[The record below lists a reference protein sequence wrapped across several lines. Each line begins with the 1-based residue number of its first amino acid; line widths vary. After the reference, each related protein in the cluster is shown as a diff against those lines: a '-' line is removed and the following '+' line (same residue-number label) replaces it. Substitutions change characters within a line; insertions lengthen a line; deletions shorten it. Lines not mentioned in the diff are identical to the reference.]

1 MSQFEIRPQ
10 EIYLLERYSS
20 AEYFKKLVDAFKN
33 MLDAAENALQV
44 FMQDLPYNYRDQ
56 HISKQP
62 DIVWGEHVLPNF
74 RSTLESLHYGHKR
87 LLEGDLSALQYAGN
101 VVTDFRGQTAD
112 YLADW
117 MDKEN
122 YRQFNDWQNEASKLA
137 SNIKATVFG
146 NWPITFLTENY
157 DANYFGELNLPL
169 SLPIYQ
175 FNPNVV
181 VKTGDTV
188 TQDGIYISTIQDTSA
203 QLLLKGRDAIE
214 ALVGLSRSGLQYDRK
229 ENTTWTLVERIAD
242 TGGSA
247 ETIQAENLKG
257 FGGEICPY
265 SGRWWSP
272 ANQSEKRYFEQGD
285 TFPKLKNNFWGKTIW
300 YLEVTNQMKD

>member
-10 EIYLLERYSS
+10 EIYLLEHYSS
-20 AEYFKKLVDAFKN
+20 AEYFKT
-33 MLDAAENALQV
+33 MLDAYTNMVAAAEKALDI

-56 HISKQP
+56 HISQQP
-62 DIVWGEHVLPNF
+62 DVVWGEHVLPNF
-74 RSTLESLHYGHKR
+74 RSTLESLYYGYER

-101 VVTDFRGQTAD
+101 VVTDFTGQTAD

-122 YRQFNDWQNEASKLA
+122 YRQFNDWQNEASKVA

-175 FNPNVV
+175 FNSHII
-181 VKTGDTV
+181 VKTRDTV
-188 TQDGIYISTIQDTSA
+188 QQDGIYIPAVQDASA

-214 ALVGLSRSGLQYDRK
+214 ALVGLSKSGLQYNRK
-229 ENTTWTLVERIAD
+229 ESTTWVLVKRIAD

-247 ETIQAENLKG
+247 ENIQVENLKG
-257 FGGEICPY
+257 YAGE
-265 SGRWWSP
+265 
-272 ANQSEKRYFEQGD
+272 
-285 TFPKLKNNFWGKTIW
+285 
-300 YLEVTNQMKD
+300 M